1 MAARILIRWLA
12 LLWVLVVFGGI
23 ASAAATNWQSVG
35 MGDWFLGTD
44 WNGGVPTGG
53 ITVAVN
59 NGGTAQIGAGS
70 AHALSL
76 EIGAALQNTSSG
88 TVTAAGGSLTAPSL
102 YIGTATS
109 TTSGVTATGT
119 GTLDMFDTVFSA
131 SSLLQVGVSST
142 SGGSSRTAIS
152 TGDVTLSG
160 GTAVV
165 GSLQV
170 GNATTSGGD
179 AAASGSVLFDD
190 VTFTGTGAWTIGN
203 ANKYNSGG
211 TATINRAAVV
221 IEGDDASTANLT
233 SLSIGSAAA
242 DRGAAS
248 TNASFSF
255 TGQRVTTGSLSVG
268 TVSAGSEGGS
278 AQVHEASAAFD
289 ADLIVTGNASIGTGY
304 SENSA
309 GIGNAGLTVAPGR
322 RFEVTGA
329 LTVGSGS
336 VGGNTGKLS
345 IVSPAVTLGEGADLS
360 VGGLLTIGQVHG
372 GSRSWATVEDAHLTQ
387 EGGSAALN
395 GGLVV
400 GRATIGL
407 DTDVS
412 VSGRLSLDG
421 TTLTAGGAWTIGDV
435 GVSSYGGSAA
445 TVASTADVIIAGD
458 AASAVG
464 LASVTVGNV
473 RSDHDRGT
481 ASVSADLALSGG
493 TASVG
498 GLQVGA
504 AAASSRA
511 SVTADASARFED
523 VTFTGTGEWTIGRAT
538 KGGYDGPVGAATVSQ
553 ATVVIEGGNASTA
566 NLRGL
571 SIGTANAGYGT
582 AQIGG
587 TQFSF
592 AGQSVTTTTLSLG
605 TAASGE
611 HGNAYVNG
619 ASAAFDADLLVTGNA
634 SIGVGSTGGETG
646 SVTIQ
651 NVGLTMDAGH
661 AFNVGGTLTLGSGAG
676 SRRVNITGPAVTL
689 GEGVDFGVGGLLTI
703 GQTSGGQTTS
713 SSVNGARLT
722 LEGGSAS
729 LRGGL
734 AVGLATGSSY
744 VGDGRTT
751 SPRLWLDE
759 TSFSG
764 LGAWTIGKAVTPKG
778 SHSDAVVDNAEVR
791 ILGDASSNADLTSV
805 VVGQAHSQGAG
816 SAQATASLTYR
827 GGSFRSSGGMVV
839 GSAQAEDVT
848 NPVQATGSAK
858 FVKTNASVRSLQVGR
873 YTGVGEQN
881 PSSFAHGSLTLA
893 DTILTVD
900 EDAEFARLT
909 GGVGSATSELSL
921 TRSLLDVQGT
931 LLLGA
936 GSEIL
941 FHIDGYGAYGR
952 IEAVAASLDGGLSVA
967 FEFGPYKPGYWDLI
981 TLETG
986 SNFIGDFDGTEVQGL
1001 SAWADWSLGFAT
1013 NDLGQAVY
1021 RLAITGVPPTPV
1033 GIPAPGAVGL
1043 LSVGLGMLLRRRR

>member
-1 MAARILIRWLA
+1 MAARILIRWLT
-12 LLWVLVVFGGI
+12 LLSVLVVSGGI
-23 ASAAATNWQSVG
+23 ASAAATNWQSAG
-35 MGDWFLGTD
+35 MGDWFLGTNWD
-44 WNGGVPTGG
+44 GVVPTGG

-59 NGGTAQIGAGS
+59 NGGAAQVGAGS
-70 AHALSL
+70 AHALAL
-76 EIGAALQNTSSG
+76 EIGAALENTSSG
-88 TVTAAGGSLTAPSL
+88 TVTAVGGSLTAPSL
-102 YIGTATS
+102 YIGTAT
-109 TTSGVTATGT
+109 ATGSNTASGT
-119 GTLDMFDTVFSA
+119 GLLQMSDTDFSA
-131 SSLLQVGVSST
+131 SALLQIGVT
-142 SGGSSRTAIS
+142 SATDSGSAAVS
-152 TGDVTLSG
+152 TGQATLAG
-160 GTAVV
+160 GTGAVGGLQAGVAV
-165 GSLQV
+165 GRGQQ
-170 GNATTSGGD
+170 
-179 AAASGSVLFDD
+179 AADGILRFED
-190 VTFTGTGAWTIGN
+190 VAFTGTGSWTIGN
-203 ANKYNSGG
+203 AVRTDGGGG
-211 TATINRAAVV
+211 TVAVNRAEVV
-221 IEGDDASTANLT
+221 IDGDDASTANLT
-233 SLSIGSAAA
+233 SLSVGSAGAN
-242 DRGAAS
+242 RGAAS
-248 TNASFSF
+248 ANASFSF
-255 TGQRVTTGSLSVG
+255 TGQSVTTGSLSVG

-289 ADLIVTGNASIGTGY
+289 ADLIVTGNASVGTGY
-304 SENSA
+304 SENGA
-309 GIGNAGLTVAPGR
+309 GVENAVLTIAPGR
-322 RFEVTGA
+322 RLEVAGA
-329 LTVGSGS
+329 LAVGSGS
-336 VGGNTGKLS
+336 VGGRTGTLS
-345 IVSPAVTLGEGADLS
+345 IMSPAVTLGDGADLS

-372 GSRSWATVEDAHLTQ
+372 GSYRSVSVEDAHLTQ

-400 GRATIGL
+400 GRATISNGA
-407 DTDVS
+407 DAS
-412 VSGRLSLDG
+412 ASGRLSLDR
-421 TTLTAGGAWTIGDV
+421 TTVTAHGAWTIGEASV
-435 GVSSYGGSAA
+435 PSYSGPTA
-445 TVASTADVIIAGD
+445 TVTSKGEVTITGD
-458 AASAVG
+458 ASSVVG
-464 LASVTVGNV
+464 LTSLVVGNARSDDYRGTVSVT
-473 RSDHDRGT
+473 
-481 ASVSADLALSGG
+481 ADLALSGG

-504 AAASSRA
+504 AAAGSRA
-511 SVTADASARFED
+511 VATADASARFAD
-523 VTFTGTGEWTIGRAT
+523 MTFAGTGEWAIGRAT
-538 KGGYDGPVGAATVSQ
+538 KGGSDGPVGAATVSQ
-553 ATVVIEGGNASTA
+553 AVLNIEGDNASTA
-566 NLRGL
+566 NLSGL
-571 SIGTANAGYGT
+571 SLGTANAGYGT
-582 AQIGG
+582 AQIGD

-592 AGQSVTTTTLSLG
+592 AGQSVTTTALSLG

-619 ASAAFDADLLVTGNA
+619 ASAVFDADVTVTGNA
-634 SIGVGSTGGETG
+634 SIGIGSTGGETG

-651 NVGLTMDAGH
+651 NVGLTVDAGH
-661 AFNVGGTLTLGSGAG
+661 AFNVGGTLTVGSGAG

-713 SSVNGARLT
+713 SSVNGAHLT

-759 TSFSG
+759 TTFSG
-764 LGAWTIGKAVTPKG
+764 LGAWTIGKALTPKS

-791 ILGDASSNADLTSV
+791 ILGDVSSNADLTSV
-805 VVGQAHSQGAG
+805 VVGQAHSQGTG

-827 GGSFRSSGGMVV
+827 GGSFRSRDGMVI

-873 YTGVGEQN
+873 YTGVGDQN

-921 TRSLLDVQGT
+921 TRSLLDVEGT

-936 GSEIL
+936 GSELL
-941 FHIDGYGAYGR
+941 FHIDGYGAFGR
-952 IEAVAASLDGGLSVA
+952 IEAGVASLDGGLSVA
-967 FEFGPYKPGYWDLI
+967 FEFGPNKPAYWDLI
-981 TLETG
+981 TLEAG
-986 SNFIGDFDGTEVQGL
+986 SSFLGDFDSTDVQGL

-1021 RLAITGVPPTPV
+1021 RLAITGVPPAPV

-1043 LSVGLGMLLRRRR
+1043 LSVGLGILLRRRR